1 MSRFRKS
8 DKNVTKVTMEL
19 KDRIATIIRVNNHTA
34 SSFAD
39 LLGVQRSSISHVLN
53 GRNKPS
59 LDFIEK
65 VLINFPR
72 VDPGW
77 LITGKDPESKK
88 SASVSPKPKFQE
100 VPEQVSTEVKLK
112 PQINSESGNKRIE
125 KIVIFYSDRTFE
137 TYEQD

>member
-1 MSRFRKS
+1 
-8 DKNVTKVTMEL
+8 MEL

-39 LLGVQRSSISHVLN
+39 LLGVQRSSISHIIN

-72 VDPGW
+72 VDSGW
-77 LITGKDPESKK
+77 LITGKSPESKK
-88 SASVSPKPKFQE
+88 QDTFAPKTETQKIAE
-100 VPEQVSTEVKLK
+100 TNVAEVKRK
-112 PQINSESGNKRIE
+112 PELNLGTGNKTIE